1 MALNQL
7 VQSHLRTVGALA
19 SRIGRLGT
27 AQRVETL
34 QLVPK
39 DIRTPDPSFAR
50 ELSLGQMGLADSVVD
65 LAGRSPFTVSTGDGA
80 WSAELM
86 TFGWLRHLA
95 ATGEVEDRV
104 RARLLFLEFLAA
116 RPDGIAWRLDV
127 AGRRLIAWLSHASCL
142 LEGADESFYATFMRG
157 VADTMDGLD
166 RRCRSGEGTPERMT
180 AAAGVALASLVLDSR
195 PAQRERA
202 EQVLASELRSQIRA
216 DGGHVSRN
224 AALVLDLLID
234 LLPLR
239 ACYIASG
246 VPPPDPLLQSITSM
260 IAFLRHVRLGDGSL
274 ARFHGTGRVDADLI
288 ATLESIAPRKTEA
301 QLDIGPTGFAR
312 LERGAT
318 ILVVDCAPPAP
329 ACGTSTAAALA
340 FEMTVAGAR
349 LVSNAGWPRRDDPAL
364 RAMARATSSHSTLTL
379 AASSSSEPD
388 RRLGWTGASP
398 LSGPAFVRASVVEQD
413 VGVELTG
420 EHDGYVARHGLLHKR
435 RLLLAADGRR
445 LDVEDRLVGPGG
457 PVRLERDLPFA
468 VHVHLGAD
476 AEAATTL
483 SGDAATITL
492 VSGEAWRLAVQGA
505 RASLEPSRDF
515 AHALGAVP
523 TRQIVLR
530 GTTAGDTTITWSL
543 ERVADDAA

>member
-7 VQSHLRTVGALA
+7 VQTHLRSVGALA
-19 SRIGRLGT
+19 SRLGRLGT
-27 AQRVETL
+27 GRRVETL

-39 DIRTPDPSFAR
+39 DIRTPDPSFAG
-50 ELSLGQMGLADSVVD
+50 ELSLGQMGLADCVVD
-65 LAGRSPFTVSTGDGA
+65 LAGQSPFTRAAGDAA
-80 WSAELM
+80 WTAELM
-86 TFGWLRHLA
+86 AFGWLRHLA
-95 ATGEVEDRV
+95 ATGMPEDRV

-142 LEGADESFYATFMRG
+142 IEGADESFYATFMRG

-166 RRCRSGEGTPERMT
+166 RQCRSGEGTPERMT

-202 EQVLASELRSQIRA
+202 EQVLVSELRTQIRA

-224 AALVLDLLID
+224 AALVLDLLVD

-260 IAFLRHVRLGDGSL
+260 IAFLRHMRLGDGSL

-288 ATLESIAPRKTEA
+288 ATIEVVAPAKPGEA
-301 QLDIGPTGFAR
+301 FEIGPTGYAR

-318 ILVVDCAPPAP
+318 IVLVDCAPPAP
-329 ACGTSTAAALA
+329 GCGTSSAGTLA

-349 LVSNAGWPRRDDPAL
+349 LVCNAGWPRRDDPAL
-364 RAMARATSSHSTLTL
+364 RAMARATSSHSALTL

-398 LSGPAFVRASVVEQD
+398 LSGPALVRASAAERD
-413 VGVELTG
+413 GSVELTG

-435 RLLLAADGRR
+435 RLLLAADGCR
-445 LDVEDRLVGPGG
+445 LDIEDRLVGPGG

-468 VHVHLGAD
+468 VHVHLSAD

-530 GTTAGDTTITWSL
+530 GSTAGDTTVTWSL
-543 ERVADDAA
+543 EKIADTA